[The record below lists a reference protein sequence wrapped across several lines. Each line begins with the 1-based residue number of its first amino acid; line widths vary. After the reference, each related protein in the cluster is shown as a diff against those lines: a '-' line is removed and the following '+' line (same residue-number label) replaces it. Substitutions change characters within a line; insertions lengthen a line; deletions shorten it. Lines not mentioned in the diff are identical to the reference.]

1 MSKRLAFSKRRKPHT
16 EVAVLTL
23 NGREFQSQ
31 GAPTGN
37 NYQKAAWTY
46 INCTIKGYS
55 SEIIVTRVAAPCV
68 LDVWMELS
76 QSKN

>member
-31 GAPTGN
+31 GASTGN

-46 INCTIKGYS
+46 KLYDQ
-55 SEIIVTRVAAPCV
+55 R
-68 LDVWMELS
+68 
-76 QSKN
+76 